1 MHLGLKKSKV
11 SDSDCLR
18 ISDGIESLKAM
29 KHLELV
35 LDQNE
40 IGDDGFKDIID
51 SLIFVSKLE
60 TLSISIS
67 EN

>member
-1 MHLGLKKSKV
+1 
-11 SDSDCLR
+11 
-18 ISDGIESLKAM
+18 M